1 MIAVRVSIVQPQM
14 SNFSI
19 EITAERNLID
29 RDRHVNRPHESRSVA
44 LRLVNM
50 ETHKEYDRRLKKKA
64 LRKIYTCY
72 INLLRKRCW
81 NISKKGT
88 KKGRVQSDELSKLK
102 MGGANLYNVHKEGNE
117 HDMFSARTREAVHG
131 KQQKCL
137 ERLAV

>member
-1 MIAVRVSIVQPQM
+1 MDQTVYVIAVRVSIVQAQI

-29 RDRHVNRPHESRSVA
+29 RDRHVNRPHESRSVV

-50 ETHKEYDRRLKKKA
+50 ETHKEYDRRFKKKP

-88 KKGRVQSDELSKLK
+88 KKGRVQSDELS
-102 MGGANLYNVHKEGNE
+102 
-117 HDMFSARTREAVHG
+117 
-131 KQQKCL
+131 
-137 ERLAV
+137 